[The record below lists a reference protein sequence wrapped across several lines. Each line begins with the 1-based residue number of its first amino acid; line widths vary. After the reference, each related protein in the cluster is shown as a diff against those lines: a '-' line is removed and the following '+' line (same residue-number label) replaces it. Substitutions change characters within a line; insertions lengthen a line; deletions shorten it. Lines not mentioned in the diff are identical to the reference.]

1 MTQFRRLLLVAVVA
15 TIAAFAIV
23 VPAVAVQNG
32 TWIVS
37 TASPDAP
44 FAVR

>member
-1 MTQFRRLLLVAVVA
+1 MTQLRRLLLIAAVA

-37 TASPDAP
+37 TAFPDAP
-44 FAVR
+44 FAAR